1 MAANNLRIYGQ
12 EFNSNVIKDVNELN
26 KKIEKEQDPEELF
39 KLRLQRLYRGMELNT
54 NMYQK
59 NPRTLFPY

>member
-1 MAANNLRIYGQ
+1 MKINLRMYGQ
-12 EFNSNVIKDVNELN
+12 ELNSSVIKDVTKLNEKLEVETN
-26 KKIEKEQDPEELF
+26 PEEIY

-54 NMYQK
+54 NIYQK

>member
-12 EFNSNVIKDVNELN
+12 EFNSNVIKDVTELN

-54 NMYQK
+54 NIYQK

>member
-1 MAANNLRIYGQ
+1 MKTNLRMYCQ
-12 EFNSNVIKDVNELN
+12 ELNSSVVKDVTKLNEKL
-26 KKIEKEQDPEELF
+26 EMETDPEEIY

-54 NMYQK
+54 SIYQK